1 MMTESMTMTKQSKLS
16 LAEMK
21 ALLPPMPVLAN
32 ESQQQFEHLLDQVAS
47 TLDVQDPVELIYIRD
62 FVWPSWEIARYT
74 RHRVVAFDRKLKGWV
89 DDQVSHILDK
99 DVRRATRAKRL
110 AQYIGQ
116 RPPAV
121 SHLVELEDKVL
132 EAQVEI
138 AEILNSTAGDLA
150 YNRALEGS
158 IGLHKDLEFLINR
171 ITERRDQALE
181 MLDRYRKGLGRRA
194 KEAVEKILD
203 AEYKVVETQ
212 TSEDQAAE
220 NKLPQIAPP
229 LVPAEQASEK
239 APVEDQSV
247 TVEPAPVSASTD
259 DNNGDDSNG

>member
-1 MMTESMTMTKQSKLS
+1 
-16 LAEMK
+16 
-21 ALLPPMPVLAN
+21 
-32 ESQQQFEHLLDQVAS
+32 
-47 TLDVQDPVELIYIRD
+47 
-62 FVWPSWEIARYT
+62 
-74 RHRVVAFDRKLKGWV
+74 
-89 DDQVSHILDK
+89 
-99 DVRRATRAKRL
+99 
-110 AQYIGQ
+110 
-116 RPPAV
+116 V

-138 AEILNSTAGDLA
+138 AEILNRTAGDLA

-203 AEYKVVETQ
+203 DEYRVVETQ

-229 LVPAEQASEK
+229 LVPAEPTAEQ

-247 TVEPAPVSASTD
+247 TVTVEPAAVSASTD
-259 DNNGDDSNG
+259 ENNGDDSNG